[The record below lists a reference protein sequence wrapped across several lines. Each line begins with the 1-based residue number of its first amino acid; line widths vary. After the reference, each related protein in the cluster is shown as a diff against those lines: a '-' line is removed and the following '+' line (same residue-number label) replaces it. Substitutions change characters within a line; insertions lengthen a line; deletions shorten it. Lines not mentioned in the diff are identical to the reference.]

1 MEIALRFPSGQ
12 TGSAPLPGDAEIKA
26 TSPLR
31 ILWGAHAASGAGD
44 GANAFANFQC
54 AEVGGETPQLCTRS
68 ACAPQI
74 AGVRSPSFMSAQR
87 LFIAI
92 DLPDQIAE
100 SLAALDPH
108 YRGLA
113 FSPPQQIHLTLAF
126 FAAVESS
133 TADLLKEKLATISFR
148 AFFLPVTGLGTFS
161 KKGMP
166 YILWI
171 GVGHAH
177 PHLFQLYKRVNEA
190 ALACNLPI
198 EERAWAPHFTI
209 ARARG
214 ISPALMKSF
223 LNKYRDYDAGMIH
236 VEEFR
241 LYSSKLT
248 GAGPIHTAELI
259 VRSRE

>member
-1 MEIALRFPSGQ
+1 
-12 TGSAPLPGDAEIKA
+12 
-26 TSPLR
+26 
-31 ILWGAHAASGAGD
+31 
-44 GANAFANFQC
+44 
-54 AEVGGETPQLCTRS
+54 
-68 ACAPQI
+68 
-74 AGVRSPSFMSAQR
+74 MSAQR

-108 YRGLA
+108 YRGLI

-126 FAAVESS
+126 FAAVEPP
-133 TADLLKEKLATISFR
+133 TADLLKEKLAAISLR
-148 AFFLPVTGLGTFS
+148 SFFLPVTGLGTFS
-161 KKGMP
+161 KKGVP
-166 YILWI
+166 HILWI

-177 PHLFQLYKRVNEA
+177 PHLFQLRKRVIEA

-198 EERAWAPHFTI
+198 EERAWTPHFTI

-214 ISPALMKSF
+214 ISPELLKSF
-223 LNKYRDYDAGMIH
+223 LKKYRDYDVGMIH

-248 GAGPIHTAELI
+248 GVGPIHTLELS
-259 VRSRE
+259 VPCRE